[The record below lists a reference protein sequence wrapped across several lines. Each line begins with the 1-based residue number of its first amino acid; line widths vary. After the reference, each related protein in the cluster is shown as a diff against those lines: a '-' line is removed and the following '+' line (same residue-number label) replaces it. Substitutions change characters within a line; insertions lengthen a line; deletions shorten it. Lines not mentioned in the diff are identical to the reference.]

1 MHNCLPIL
9 TQFVSC
15 SILALNITAK
25 AADQKID
32 PTGTWTWTVTT
43 QNGDTRQAT
52 MKLKMEGDKLTG
64 TVTGRGGE
72 TAIQDAKL
80 KGDEISLV
88 VVRER
93 DGNTF
98 TTKYNGKISG
108 DTI

>member
-1 MHNCLPIL
+1 MHNCLPTL
-9 TQFVSC
+9 TKLVSC
-15 SILALNITAK
+15 CLLALAITAQ

-64 TVTGRGGE
+64 TVTGRGGD

-80 KGDEISLV
+80 KGDEVSFN

-98 TTKYNGKISG
+98 TSKYNGKISG
-108 DTI
+108 D